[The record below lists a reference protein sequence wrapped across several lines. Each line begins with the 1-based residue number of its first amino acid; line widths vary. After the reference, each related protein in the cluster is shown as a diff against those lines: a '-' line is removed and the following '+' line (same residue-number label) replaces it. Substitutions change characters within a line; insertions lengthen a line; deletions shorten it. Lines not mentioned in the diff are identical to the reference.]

1 MKLFILWVESMF
13 LRALMHLWMFIAS
26 LCVRPRPFEKWPP
39 LPAHN
44 NEAEAPKVSRPENQP
59 SILRRVCAYS
69 TFPPRNPTGT
79 PLQEVSTIPDTRDK
93 YRGNNKHWWVV
104 SVEPTHLK
112 KYESNGKSSP
122 NIVVKIKNSWNHH
135 LVYDE
140 WICVCVYT
148 ACTWVTKKK
157 HLTFHEILIV

>member
-1 MKLFILWVESMF
+1 MCHSEVINLWVESMF

-44 NEAEAPKVSRPENQP
+44 NEAEAPKVSRPESSQP
-59 SILRRVCAYS
+59 SILRRIH
-69 TFPPRNPTGT
+69 REIPTGNQ
-79 PLQEVSTIPDTRDK
+79 LQETTHPWHGTNTEETTNT
-93 YRGNNKHWWVV
+93 GWVV

-112 KYESNGKSSP
+112 KYESNWVHLP
-122 NIVVKIKNSWNHH
+122 QRVVKIKNIWNHH

-140 WICVCVYT
+140 CICVCVYT